1 MDFLNII
8 VTGTGSSGK
17 TTLINTVSEIPVMD
31 LSDAFTPKDARQN
44 VELGRIQISG
54 DTFLYLI
61 GTPPDDKYHVFWDRA
76 SNDLVGFIFVV
87 GTSKDSIEGTKK
99 AIKTLEEVEK
109 VPFIVVANGLQGKK
123 DIEKMRKAL
132 GMKKERDLV
141 SVDLRDEE
149 KVNKVLASLISSTL
163 AVDAKKTA

>member
-31 LSDAFTPKDARQN
+31 LSESFRPKDVRQN
-44 VELGRIQISG
+44 VELGRVRISG

-61 GTPPDDKYHVFWDRA
+61 GTPPDDKYHIFWDRA

-87 GTSKDSIEGTKK
+87 GTSKDSVEETKK
-99 AIKTLEEVEK
+99 AIKTLEDVEN
-109 VPFIVVANGLQGKK
+109 VPFIVVANELQEKK
-123 DIEKMRKAL
+123 DIDKMRKAL
-132 GMKKERDLV
+132 GLKKDRDLV
-141 SVDLRDEE
+141 SVDLRDKE
-149 KVNKVLASLISSTL
+149 KVNKVLTALISSTL
-163 AVDAKKTA
+163 AKDTKKTA